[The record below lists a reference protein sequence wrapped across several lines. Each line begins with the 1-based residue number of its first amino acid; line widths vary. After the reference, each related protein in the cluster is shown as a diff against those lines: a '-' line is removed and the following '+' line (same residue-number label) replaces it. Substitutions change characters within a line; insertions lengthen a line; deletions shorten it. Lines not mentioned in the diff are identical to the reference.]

1 MADSRPLLLEVEHL
15 CKWFPLK
22 RTAGDV
28 LQRKE
33 KRYLKA
39 VNDVSFQLFKG
50 ENLGLVGESGCGK
63 STLARTILRLYE
75 PTSGTIRLNGT
86 DISHMKGDALRRLRP
101 QMQMIFQDP
110 YSPIKT
116 TIFVHK
122 ENSYYTMNHTV
133 EDLSLF
139 NALRQGDGNSF
150 DHLFRRYYPM
160 LCAYAHRLVSLEDA
174 EEIVQEVMLWLWEN
188 RGDLIIESSLNQYL
202 FKMTYRRVLNHLT
215 REQVK
220 TKAEAAF
227 YERTQAALCE
237 VDYGRFEELDRKIK
251 EAMAALPDSYR
262 EAFVMHRFKELS
274 YKEIAEVLDVSPQT
288 VAYRIQQAL
297 KLLRVSLK
305 DYLPMLVWL
314 VG

>member
-1 MADSRPLLLEVEHL
+1 MLYLLLFLFREPVTLSPDQLRFQLSEQL
-15 CKWFPLK
+15 RMIGRC
-22 RTAGDV
+22 
-28 LQRKE
+28 
-33 KRYLKA
+33 A
-39 VNDVSFQLFKG
+39 VN
-50 ENLGLVGESGCGK
+50 
-63 STLARTILRLYE
+63 
-75 PTSGTIRLNGT
+75 
-86 DISHMKGDALRRLRP
+86 
-101 QMQMIFQDP
+101 
-110 YSPIKT
+110 
-116 TIFVHK
+116 
-122 ENSYYTMNHTV
+122 
-133 EDLSLF
+133 
-139 NALRQGDGNSF
+139 
-150 DHLFRRYYPM
+150 
-160 LCAYAHRLVSLEDA
+160 
-174 EEIVQEVMLWLWEN
+174 
-188 RGDLIIESSLNQYL
+188 LII
-202 FKMTYRRVLNHLT
+202 HLT

-237 VDYGRFEELDRKIK
+237 VDYARFEELDRKIK

>member
-1 MADSRPLLLEVEHL
+1 M
-15 CKWFPLK
+15 
-22 RTAGDV
+22 
-28 LQRKE
+28 
-33 KRYLKA
+33 
-39 VNDVSFQLFKG
+39 LFFK
-50 ENLGLVGESGCGK
+50 K
-63 STLARTILRLYE
+63 
-75 PTSGTIRLNGT
+75 
-86 DISHMKGDALRRLRP
+86 K
-101 QMQMIFQDP
+101 FF
-110 YSPIKT
+110 PIKT

-133 EDLSLF
+133 EDLSLL
-139 NALRQGDGNSF
+139 NALRQGDGNAF

-237 VDYGRFEELDRKIK
+237 VDYARFEELDRKIK

-274 YKEIAEVLDVSPQT
+274 YKEIADVLGITEEQVKVNLFRARQR
-288 VAYRIQQAL
+288 VKL
-297 KLLRVSLK
+297 KYSEIN
-305 DYLPMLVWL
+305 DYGL
-314 VG
+314 

>member
-1 MADSRPLLLEVEHL
+1 M
-15 CKWFPLK
+15 
-22 RTAGDV
+22 
-28 LQRKE
+28 
-33 KRYLKA
+33 
-39 VNDVSFQLFKG
+39 N
-50 ENLGLVGESGCGK
+50 NLS
-63 STLARTILRLYE
+63 
-75 PTSGTIRLNGT
+75 
-86 DISHMKGDALRRLRP
+86 
-101 QMQMIFQDP
+101 
-110 YSPIKT
+110 
-116 TIFVHK
+116 
-122 ENSYYTMNHTV
+122 
-133 EDLSLF
+133 
-139 NALRQGDGNSF
+139 GNSF
-150 DHLFRRYYPM
+150 INSMNTVRVNPTNAVIESITITLGLLRFRR
-160 LCAYAHRLVSLEDA
+160 RSR
-174 EEIVQEVMLWLWEN
+174 N
-188 RGDLIIESSLNQYL
+188 SGDLIIESSLNQYL

>member
-1 MADSRPLLLEVEHL
+1 M
-15 CKWFPLK
+15 
-22 RTAGDV
+22 
-28 LQRKE
+28 
-33 KRYLKA
+33 
-39 VNDVSFQLFKG
+39 LFFK
-50 ENLGLVGESGCGK
+50 K
-63 STLARTILRLYE
+63 
-75 PTSGTIRLNGT
+75 
-86 DISHMKGDALRRLRP
+86 K
-101 QMQMIFQDP
+101 FF
-110 YSPIKT
+110 PIKT

-133 EDLSLF
+133 EDFSVF

-150 DHLFRRYYPM
+150 D
-160 LCAYAHRLVSLEDA
+160 RLVSLEDA

>member
-1 MADSRPLLLEVEHL
+1 MVLHKL
-15 CKWFPLK
+15 CFNFFLYIIK
-22 RTAGDV
+22 TS
-28 LQRKE
+28 E
-33 KRYLKA
+33 NERYLNEKC
-39 VNDVSFQLFKG
+39 FFFK
-50 ENLGLVGESGCGK
+50 K
-63 STLARTILRLYE
+63 
-75 PTSGTIRLNGT
+75 
-86 DISHMKGDALRRLRP
+86 K
-101 QMQMIFQDP
+101 FF
-110 YSPIKT
+110 PIKT
-116 TIFVHK
+116 AIFVRK

-133 EDLSLF
+133 EDLSLL
-139 NALRQGDGNSF
+139 NALRQGDGNAF

-237 VDYGRFEELDRKIK
+237 VDYARFEELDRKIK

>member
-1 MADSRPLLLEVEHL
+1 M
-15 CKWFPLK
+15 C
-22 RTAGDV
+22 
-28 LQRKE
+28 
-33 KRYLKA
+33 
-39 VNDVSFQLFKG
+39 
-50 ENLGLVGESGCGK
+50 
-63 STLARTILRLYE
+63 
-75 PTSGTIRLNGT
+75 IR
-86 DISHMKGDALRRLRP
+86 DR
-101 QMQMIFQDP
+101 
-110 YSPIKT
+110 
-116 TIFVHK
+116 
-122 ENSYYTMNHTV
+122 
-133 EDLSLF
+133 
-139 NALRQGDGNSF
+139 
-150 DHLFRRYYPM
+150 
-160 LCAYAHRLVSLEDA
+160 
-174 EEIVQEVMLWLWEN
+174 
-188 RGDLIIESSLNQYL
+188 
-202 FKMTYRRVLNHLT
+202 
-215 REQVK
+215 VK

>member
-1 MADSRPLLLEVEHL
+1 
-15 CKWFPLK
+15 
-22 RTAGDV
+22 
-28 LQRKE
+28 
-33 KRYLKA
+33 
-39 VNDVSFQLFKG
+39 
-50 ENLGLVGESGCGK
+50 
-63 STLARTILRLYE
+63 
-75 PTSGTIRLNGT
+75 
-86 DISHMKGDALRRLRP
+86 
-101 QMQMIFQDP
+101 
-110 YSPIKT
+110 
-116 TIFVHK
+116 
-122 ENSYYTMNHTV
+122 
-133 EDLSLF
+133 
-139 NALRQGDGNSF
+139 
-150 DHLFRRYYPM
+150 
-160 LCAYAHRLVSLEDA
+160 
-174 EEIVQEVMLWLWEN
+174 MLWLWEN

-262 EAFVMHRFKELS
+262 EAFVMHRFK
-274 YKEIAEVLDVSPQT
+274 AEVLDVSPQT